1 MTNCHDIITVIYDD
15 GEYKQKL
22 DLLRKKFDDVKCELT
37 LFKQETDC
45 DKHKMGKEVKELKQ
59 DNHELLEM
67 IKKLKE
73 DKQLLQNENY
83 QLKQDKDKEL
93 LNDHQTIGAQQRE
106 EKLKKKLRKLEKE
119 NEALK
124 EMEFKN
130 DTDFENL
137 NWKNERLL
145 KYVTSKDRKIRDL
158 EAQIQARVDNGGC
171 DELKINDHG
180 VLMAFKRSQKIQPSN
195 LSMIN
200 WICQILLKH
209 EIKMALKK
217 SGWTFI
223 GQNLWNMI
231 NFARSKNLIN
241 DNEKKQL
248 QDFIK
253 MRNGITHFSGQQYSI
268 NDVQTLINNAV
279 SIVRKL
285 MR

>member
-37 LFKQETDC
+37 LFKHQ
-45 DKHKMGKEVKELKQ
+45 KGKKVKELKQ

-145 KYVTSKDRKIRDL
+145 QYVTSKDRKIRDL

-180 VLMAFKRSQKIQPSN
+180 VLMAFQRSQKIQPSN

-209 EIKMALKK
+209 EIKRALKK
-217 SGWTFI
+217 SGWTFF